1 MYDIFIINCL
11 SLSMKTLC
19 MLILSLA
26 IHQSPDSTRTSGD
39 SLRVLFWNLEN
50 FFDWRNDSTSVSD
63 AEYSVKGNR
72 HWTRKRFYAKCNAI
86 AKGILWAGTPDVI
99 GLAEVENSFVLR
111 RLLESTALR
120 KLDYRIVHFDSP
132 DLRGIDA
139 ALLYR
144 ASRLELIDARPCHLY
159 TPDST
164 ILATRDILL
173 VRLRGPD
180 GADTAFLVN
189 HHPSKYGGA
198 SLSAPKRQT
207 AVRRLRQ
214 LADSLL
220 HAGVPRILA
229 MGDMNDTPDNPVFK
243 ELEPALRN
251 LAYPLHRQGKG
262 SIKYE
267 GRWELIDLFFA
278 SPAASIGPMRI
289 LEIPFL
295 MTPDKACAGYKP
307 LRTYSG
313 PRYLGGVSD
322 HLPITITLLNR

>member
-1 MYDIFIINCL
+1 MILLLLMAGL
-11 SLSMKTLC
+11 SAGAS
-19 MLILSLA
+19 A
-26 IHQSPDSTRTSGD
+26 QDRD
-39 SLRVLFWNLEN
+39 SLLVVFWNLEN
-50 FFDWRNDSTSVSD
+50 FFDYRSD
-63 AEYSVKGNR
+63 NKPQYWTKG
-72 HWTRKRFYAKCNAI
+72 RFYAKCDGVAKTLLRI
-86 AKGILWAGTPDVI
+86 ADRYGRLPDAV
-99 GLAEVENSFVLR
+99 GFAEVENARVLR
-111 RLLESTALR
+111 RLLDATALR

-207 AVRRLRQ
+207 AVRRLRR

-322 HLPITITLLNR
+322 HLPITITLLNKCAPHFIYATLRMTK